1 MVMERR
7 HFVRSK
13 WFLKDGIKNFFHAKK
28 KHRKNKITIPAFYF
42 GVWMFTD
49 EISKRSHRLEVADNL
64 EIFIDGKRL
73 PGKIVS
79 LDNRK
84 LLFLDNYGYHLR
96 IDAVN
101 QLPVSV
107 YDEADDRV
115 YPLEK
120 LN

>member
-1 MVMERR
+1 MGCSME
-7 HFVRSK
+7 
-13 WFLKDGIKNFFHAKK
+13 NT
-28 KHRKNKITIPAFYF
+28 N
-42 GVWMFTD
+42 
-49 EISKRSHRLEVADNL
+49 
-64 EIFIDGKRL
+64 
-73 PGKIVS
+73 KIVS
-79 LDNRK
+79 LDNRE

-101 QLPVSV
+101 QLPISV

>member
-1 MVMERR
+1 M
-7 HFVRSK
+7 
-13 WFLKDGIKNFFHAKK
+13 
-28 KHRKNKITIPAFYF
+28 
-42 GVWMFTD
+42 
-49 EISKRSHRLEVADNL
+49 

-79 LDNRK
+79 LDNRE